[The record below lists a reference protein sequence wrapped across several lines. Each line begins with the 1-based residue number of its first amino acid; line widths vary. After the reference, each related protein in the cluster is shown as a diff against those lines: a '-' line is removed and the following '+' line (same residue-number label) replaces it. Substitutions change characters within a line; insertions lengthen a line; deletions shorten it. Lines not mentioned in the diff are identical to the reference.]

1 MEDEKNLN
9 WSLKSL
15 TLQDL
20 NLDDK
25 ASPDYPDSS
34 YPPVMIPLSAPGL
47 KRHANPSKL
56 LPKSAPVNSED
67 VNNGDVFFGLNDD
80 DEEKWEMS
88 YHQRRHSRYPN
99 AAVTEEVAS
108 IGDNSPSGS
117 LVTAMSVSSN
127 KKVTNPW
134 KSPKCRSAPSSLW
147 KKSSYSHMVTS
158 PLVPKVIPVTER
170 VEMIIQEFAPSL
182 TEFLNTSKLYEIK
195 AKIKNVM
202 IKGIKLRAIKKLLQT
217 RADGKQLLH
226 KALTAV
232 TTEIFEN
239 GTEVQSYDVEG
250 IETFIGNMA
259 FIGYMARLNIVDE
272 SSTLSA
278 LSHLCRQ
285 HQRELQPALLI
296 GADVIISNSK
306 IDLCATTTGRVILEY
321 LVHKNSDRMLIN
333 NEYLSEHQFE
343 KYTDTVDCGPHESSF
358 ESLPGA
364 EFYDL
369 YDNKS
374 TDITTEN
381 QILNELSYA

>member
-9 WSLKSL
+9 WSFKSL
-15 TLQDL
+15 ILHDL
-20 NLDDK
+20 DLDDQ
-25 ASPDYPDSS
+25 ASPVYPDS
-34 YPPVMIPLSAPGL
+34 YPPLLIPLSAPGL
-47 KRHANPSKL
+47 KREAYPSQL
-56 LPKSAPVNSED
+56 LPKSAPVKSED
-67 VNNGDVFFGLNDD
+67 GNAGDVFFGLNDY

-99 AAVTEEVAS
+99 VAVTEEETF

-117 LVTAMSVSSN
+117 LLTAMSVSSN

-134 KSPKCRSAPSSLW
+134 KSPKSRSEQNSLW
-147 KKSSYSHMVTS
+147 KKSAYSQMVSS

-182 TEFLNTSKLYEIK
+182 NEFLTTSKQYEIK
-195 AKIKNVM
+195 GKIKNVM
-202 IKGIKLRAIKKLLQT
+202 IKAIKQRAIKKLLHT
-217 RADGKQLLH
+217 RTDGKQLLR
-226 KALTAV
+226 KALIAV
-232 TTEIFEN
+232 TTDIFEK
-239 GTEVQSYDVEG
+239 GTKVQSYDVDG
-250 IETFIGNMA
+250 IETFIANMA

-272 SSTLSA
+272 SSILSA

-285 HQRELQPALLI
+285 HQREMQPALII

-321 LVHKNSDRMLIN
+321 LVHRNSDRMLIN

-369 YDNKS
+369 YDSKS
-374 TDITTEN
+374 TSIITESQN
-381 QILNELSYA
+381 LIE